1 MAWPCPG
8 AAFPQPA
15 SFSATLQM
23 LQTPK
28 PGSAGGAGLCPR
40 RPQRRPPRPVIPG
53 STPGRP
59 HMPAAARAPLGLHEG
74 ADVCALGGPS
84 PHEQRALPAP
94 WRGLFPGSHTWS
106 SRPLSRSLL
115 SRVPLDTRVQ
125 PLPSEGQGCVLP
137 ARSCCCT
144 PWVDLWG
151 APLLSLAPG
160 LCPGSASWW
169 PAQAAVPRS
178 SPSLP
183 VGGQAVASVSEAA
196 VPWIPQAEVASGGGS
211 ADLWTHQ

>member
-59 HMPAAARAPLGLHEG
+59 HTPAAARAPLGLHEG

-151 APLLSLAPG
+151 APLM
-160 LCPGSASWW
+160 SW
-169 PAQAAVPRS
+169 VCF
-178 SPSLP
+178 L
-183 VGGQAVASVSEAA
+183 VAS
-196 VPWIPQAEVASGGGS
+196 SGCSPLKQPLPPCGWPGCS
-211 ADLWTHQ
+211 QCVRGCCALDPPGRSGLWGRQC